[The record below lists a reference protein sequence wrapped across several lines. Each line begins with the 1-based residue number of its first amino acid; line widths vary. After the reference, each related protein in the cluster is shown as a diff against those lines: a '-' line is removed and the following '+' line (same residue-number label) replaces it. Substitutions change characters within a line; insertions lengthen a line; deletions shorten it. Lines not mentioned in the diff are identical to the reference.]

1 MPPTTPMR
9 QPSQQQAPQ
18 HQAAPHD
25 TPPRQSAQH
34 QPGQHQAPPYQT
46 PHPPAARAGYGPP
59 SYGPAP
65 YGGSPVYP
73 PYPYGPHARYAQ
85 PGMLAAAADRE
96 RTMDVLKSAFME
108 GRLTKTEF
116 DERSARVLTARTY
129 ADLNIVVGDLPSG
142 PGGPAQMMPYQQAY
156 YSPIMIQRTNGFA
169 IGSLVCGIVPFFGGI
184 PAIILGHVA
193 RGQIRRSGD
202 RGDGMAIAG
211 LVLGYLWV
219 SLWVLILLFGIAHS

>member
-1 MPPTTPMR
+1 MTSDPGPSSNDVPLPPTTPLTTPM
-9 QPSQQQAPQ
+9 QPPPQQ
-18 HQAAPHD
+18 
-25 TPPRQSAQH
+25 TPPTQT
-34 QPGQHQAPPYQT
+34 PPQQT

-65 YGGSPVYP
+65 YSGPPVYP
-73 PYPYGPHARYAQ
+73 PYPYGPHARYVQ

-96 RTMDVLKSAFME
+96 RTMDVLKAAFME
-108 GRLTKTEF
+108 GRLTKGEF
-116 DERSARVLTARTY
+116 DERSARALTARTY
-129 ADLNIVVGDLPSG
+129 GDLNLVVADLPSG
-142 PGGPAQMMPYQQAY
+142 PGGPAAQMMPYQQAY

-169 IGSLVCGIVPFFGGI
+169 IGALVCGIVPFFGGI

>member
-1 MPPTTPMR
+1 MPPTTPMQQPR
-9 QPSQQQAPQ
+9 PSQQQAAQ
-18 HQAAPHD
+18 HD
-25 TPPRQSAQH
+25 TPPHQPAQH
-34 QPGQHQAPPYQT
+34 QVPPYQT

-73 PYPYGPHARYAQ
+73 PYPYGPHARYVQ

-96 RTMDVLKSAFME
+96 RTMDVLKAAFME
-108 GRLTKTEF
+108 GRLTKSEF

-129 ADLNIVVGDLPSG
+129 ADLNVMVGDLPSG

-156 YSPIMIQRTNGFA
+156 YSPIMIQRPDGFA
-169 IGSLVCGIVPFFGGI
+169 IGALVCGIVPFFGGI

-193 RGQIRRSGD
+193 RGQIKRNGD